1 MSLANIISVIG
12 ESYIDWKNVYYI
24 ISSVLS
30 AMLAY
35 KTLYWIIGFR
45 SEERRVGK

>member
-30 AMLAY
+30 AIN
-35 KTLYWIIGFR
+35 KIIQ
-45 SEERRVGK
+45 KNY